1 MSNFCCGASKIGG
14 VGTIHQDGIT
24 INQVPILYCPVCHDV
39 EVHSKVKENIDVVIE
54 ITQND
59 GGRRVNLE
67 SYMKEIRDDHF
78 FEDCSTVNRGDVEEV
93 VKSQIDISLGLLSF
107 AKDVGDVEWQNDLK
121 KRLSK
126 LSQQR
131 DVAPNR

>member
-39 EVHSKVKENIDVVIE
+39 EVHPKVKENIDVVIE
-54 ITQND
+54 ISQTE
-59 GGRRVNLE
+59 GTKRVNLE
-67 SYMKEIRDDHF
+67 HYMKEIRDDHF
-78 FEDCSTVNRGDVEEV
+78 FEDCSSVNRGNVDEV
-93 VKSQIDISLGLLSF
+93 VQSQIDISLGLLSF
-107 AKDVGDVEWQNDLK
+107 AKDIGDLEWQEELK
-121 KRLSK
+121 GRLSK

-131 DVAPNR
+131 DVTTNR